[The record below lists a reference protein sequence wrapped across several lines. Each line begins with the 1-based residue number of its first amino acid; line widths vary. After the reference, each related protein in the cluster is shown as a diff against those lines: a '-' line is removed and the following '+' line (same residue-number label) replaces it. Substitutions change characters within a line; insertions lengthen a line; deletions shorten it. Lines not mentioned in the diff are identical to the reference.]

1 MKNIVLYVDEK
12 GKSQVEE
19 YCKVYVLNNDKNS
32 KINQNKIND
41 YLNALRYGGVKI
53 GYPYVKYL
61 KNKIWELRPLDNR
74 ILFFET
80 SERYVML
87 NAFKKQTSK
96 TPSKEIEKAKI
107 LMKKY
112 IERNK

>member
-12 GKSQVEE
+12 GRSPVEE
-19 YCKVYVLNNDKNS
+19 YCKVFILKNDKNS
-32 KINQNKIND
+32 RINHNKIND
-41 YLNALRYGGVKI
+41 YLNALSYGGTNI

-61 KNKIWELRPLDNR
+61 KDKIWELRPLNNR

-80 SERYVML
+80 EDCYVML
-87 NAFKKQTSK
+87 NAFKKETNK
-96 TPSKEIEKAKI
+96 TPSSEIEKAKY
-107 LMKKY
+107 LMKRY